1 MGYLIHHITQPK
13 VQGQVFKFFRLK
25 TTFDA
30 LVRNL
35 IDITLRTS
43 YRSFSVCLT
52 NKVWDS
58 LLASVIIFT

>member
-1 MGYLIHHITQPK
+1 MGYLIHHITQPE

-25 TTFDA
+25 TTLDA
-30 LVRNL
+30 LVRSL

-43 YRSFSVCLT
+43 YRSFSACLT